1 MAATHGA
8 GKTPM
13 SACVGPGPA
22 RSQALYTDFLDSSR
36 QRRDRSPLLLGR
48 PDAAQRKHAE
58 CLQIAGQDHGVL
70 EGAARRLLCQT
81 AACKTSSGSGSGC
94 IPSHPTVRKIRNR
107 NI

>member
-36 QRRDRSPLLLGR
+36 QRQDRSPLLLGR

-70 EGAARRLLCQT
+70 QGAARRLLCQT
-81 AACKTSSGSGSGC
+81 ALARRPAAAAVDASPHTQL
-94 IPSHPTVRKIRNR
+94 
-107 NI
+107 